1 MTLVRFVR
9 VALFSASVRS
19 PSILVP
25 ALVFVVVLVLG
36 ACGSP
41 PAPVAPGSA
50 VEPPASA
57 AAAASSAPAVDA
69 AAPAAGVPTRC
80 ASPDA
85 PICVPDPAFIK
96 RMCNGS
102 FPDVALVLMGRDTP
116 FLRVFMKG
124 DVDGWNADGGAS
136 ARARLRF
143 DEEMLVVRRRTAP
156 TNGIVVGSGGGG
168 YLVMRWDGNC
178 YTLEDSDVTT
188 KKPPSPKVPPIPWRR
203 LEDRTKDA
211 LLKSPKVLAAYQKRG
226 KECKGAISGEVTR
239 ACEQADTALSTAIV
253 AELRG
258 GLTLPT
264 PEHLP

>member
-1 MTLVRFVR
+1 M
-9 VALFSASVRS
+9 
-19 PSILVP
+19 
-25 ALVFVVVLVLG
+25 
-36 ACGSP
+36 
-41 PAPVAPGSA
+41 
-50 VEPPASA
+50 
-57 AAAASSAPAVDA
+57 
-69 AAPAAGVPTRC
+69 
-80 ASPDA
+80 
-85 PICVPDPAFIK
+85 PDPAFVK

-102 FPDVALVLMGRDTP
+102 FPDVALVLMGKDTP
-116 FLRVFMKG
+116 FVRMYMKG

-143 DEEMLVVRRRTAP
+143 DEEMLVVRRRSAP

-188 KKPPSPKVPPIPWRR
+188 KKPPSPRVPPIPWR
-203 LEDRTKDA
+203 LLADRTKDA
-211 LLKSPKVLAAYQKRG
+211 LLKTPKVLAAYQKRG

-239 ACEQADTALSTAIV
+239 ACEQADTALSHAIV
-253 AELRG
+253 AEIRG

>member
-1 MTLVRFVR
+1 
-9 VALFSASVRS
+9 VRS
-19 PSILVP
+19 PVLLVL
-25 ALVFVVVLVLG
+25 ALVLDG
-36 ACGSP
+36 CGSP
-41 PAPVAPGSA
+41 PAPVAAGGA
-50 VEPPASA
+50 GEPAASS
-57 AAAASSAPAVDA
+57 AAAASSAQAVDA
-69 AAPAAGVPTRC
+69 VAPAVGIPTRC

-85 PICVPDPAFIK
+85 AICVPDPAFIK
-96 RMCNGS
+96 RLCNGS
-102 FPDVALVLMGRDTP
+102 FPDVALVLMGKDTP
-116 FLRVFMKG
+116 FARVFMKG

-143 DEEMLVVRRRTAP
+143 DEEILVVRRRTAP

-188 KKPPSPKVPPIPWRR
+188 KKPPSPKVPPIAWRR

-226 KECKGAISGEVTR
+226 KECKGALSGEVTR
-239 ACEQADTALSTAIV
+239 ACEQADTALSNAVVVEI
-253 AELRG
+253 RG
-258 GLTLPT
+258 GLILPV

>member
-1 MTLVRFVR
+1 
-9 VALFSASVRS
+9 
-19 PSILVP
+19 VP
-25 ALVFVVVLVLG
+25 V
-36 ACGSP
+36 
-41 PAPVAPGSA
+41 
-50 VEPPASA
+50 
-57 AAAASSAPAVDA
+57 
-69 AAPAAGVPTRC
+69 TC

-85 PICVPDPAFIK
+85 PTCVPDPAFVK

-102 FPDVALVLMGRDTP
+102 FPDVALVLMGKDTP
-116 FLRVFMKG
+116 FVRMYMKG

-178 YTLEDSDVTT
+178 YTLEDSDLTT
-188 KKPPSPKVPPIPWRR
+188 KKPPSPKVPPIPWR
-203 LEDRTKDA
+203 LLAEPTKNA
-211 LLKSPKVLAAYQKRG
+211 LLERPKVLAAYQKRG

-239 ACEQADTALSTAIV
+239 ACEQADTALSNAIV
-253 AELRG
+253 AEIRG